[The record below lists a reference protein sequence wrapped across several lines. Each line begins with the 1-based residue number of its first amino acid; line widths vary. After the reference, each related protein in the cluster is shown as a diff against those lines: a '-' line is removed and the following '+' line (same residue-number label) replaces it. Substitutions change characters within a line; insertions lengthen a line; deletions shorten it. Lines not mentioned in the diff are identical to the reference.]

1 MTTYSKESESLRYPR
16 VTSLGILSPALTP
29 VPSPLRERGTEKA
42 ERKASGSSGVSDH
55 TARLVRHWTDAG
67 IGVSVASDPRIPA
80 DAVVDDWAR
89 QGVTAT
95 LIQYV
100 PFLYGRR
107 GLSPYPERIAARA
120 RARGM
125 GVVVFVHE
133 PWVPLT
139 RPQWLVLG
147 PLQRIQLHR
156 LVRRASAAVTA
167 VPAWQSLVRPKAQLI
182 YVGSTLPTSPLSP
195 LPGGRGEPPGESTLP
210 APVVFSPF
218 AAGLRW
224 NWIAEAARAVG
235 RGLIVIGATEAEA
248 AKHPTV
254 SRFMQPGW
262 DWRGRLPAEEVLS
275 LLGSAPLVLA
285 PFVDGLTGRRTSA
298 CAALSAGARVLSSS
312 GHLFDPFFRQAAA
325 IAVREG
331 DFAERATKLS
341 IDPDTPEAR
350 ASRVDWYQRNLEP
363 RMLDQRLCDVL
374 LGKTAAST

>member
-1 MTTYSKESESLRYPR
+1 M
-16 VTSLGILSPALTP
+16 
-29 VPSPLRERGTEKA
+29 
-42 ERKASGSSGVSDH
+42 
-55 TARLVRHWTDAG
+55 
-67 IGVSVASDPRIPA
+67 
-80 DAVVDDWAR
+80 
-89 QGVTAT
+89 
-95 LIQYV
+95 
-100 PFLYGRR
+100 
-107 GLSPYPERIAARA
+107 
-120 RARGM
+120 
-125 GVVVFVHE
+125 
-133 PWVPLT
+133 
-139 RPQWLVLG
+139 
-147 PLQRIQLHR
+147 
-156 LVRRASAAVTA
+156 
-167 VPAWQSLVRPKAQLI
+167 
-182 YVGSTLPTSPLSP
+182 
-195 LPGGRGEPPGESTLP
+195 
-210 APVVFSPF
+210 
-218 AAGLRW
+218 
-224 NWIAEAARAVG
+224 G